1 MKKLNRMFMLM
12 LRVFCMTIF
21 MCPPDSGESANIIEG
36 SRKRAW
42 RNAGAPSDGTSGTYA
57 GIADKGDLLIDTTN
71 GTLYQN
77 TNTKASP
84 TWTQKSSLATYGL
97 VGDMA
102 ANGTGTANAVGTS
115 SAPARVDHVH
125 KVGEHDHSDNTK
137 GSPIVEAGI
146 TPASL
151 TGLVAKQVADVNVIG
166 GLVVLHRIDVADLSG
181 DNDVTLTHKT
191 RVIDVWGLNTGI
203 AAHATDDTWQVK
215 NGSNAISDA
224 VAKTAAV
231 NAIKRIGSIDPTYA
245 EIAAGGTLR
254 ITAVKDTNAAV
265 TVYVLGIRVS

>member
-1 MKKLNRMFMLM
+1 
-12 LRVFCMTIF
+12 
-21 MCPPDSGESANIIEG
+21 
-36 SRKRAW
+36 
-42 RNAGAPSDGTSGTYA
+42 
-57 GIADKGDLLIDTTN
+57 
-71 GTLYQN
+71 
-77 TNTKASP
+77 
-84 TWTQKSSLATYGL
+84 
-97 VGDMA
+97 
-102 ANGTGTANAVGTS
+102 
-115 SAPARVDHVH
+115 
-125 KVGEHDHSDNTK
+125 
-137 GSPIVEAGI
+137 
-146 TPASL
+146 
-151 TGLVAKQVADVNVIG
+151 VAKQVADVNVIG